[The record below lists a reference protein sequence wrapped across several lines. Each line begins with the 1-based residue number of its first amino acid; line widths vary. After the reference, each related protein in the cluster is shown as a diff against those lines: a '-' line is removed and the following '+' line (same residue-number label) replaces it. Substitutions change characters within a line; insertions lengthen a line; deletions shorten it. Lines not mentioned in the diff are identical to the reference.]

1 MHSEAGGAEAGLQ
14 NGRGGVDSRQGC
26 KNAAVV
32 AAEELK
38 AMGQS
43 IPFGTHIARPPI
55 AARAGETGAV
65 KVESVPWTI
74 WCMVAGIVSGTI
86 GGPWDISWHMSIGRD
101 TFWTPAHIMIQMTGV
116 LVGIACAYM
125 ILTATFG
132 HDTATQNASVKI
144 WGFRGPL
151 GAFIA
156 VWGCMAM
163 LTSAPF
169 DNWWHNAY
177 GLDVK
182 IVSPPH
188 TLLSLGSLA
197 IKIGLMALMAGLMSR
212 ATEGVRRTLT
222 WLLLYIGASCVSQ
235 IGTILTTNTW
245 PSAMHTA
252 ACYLAVAIGIPA
264 VLIAPAW
271 ASQWRWGCTA
281 VAGIYTAILLAF
293 EWILPLFPAT
303 PKLGPVYQHIT
314 HLIPLHLPLLL
325 IVPAIV
331 MDVLWRKTS
340 AWGRWK
346 LALATGPL
354 FVLSFM
360 AVQWP
365 FADFL
370 MSPAARNRIFGM
382 AYFAYFDPATILYD
396 PYKFAGGETGA
407 QFAKLILMALVFSV
421 FTARLGFAWGDWMRR
436 MRR

>member
-1 MHSEAGGAEAGLQ
+1 
-14 NGRGGVDSRQGC
+14 
-26 KNAAVV
+26 
-32 AAEELK
+32 
-38 AMGQS
+38 MGQS
-43 IPFGTHIARPPI
+43 IPFGQHIARPP
-55 AARAGETGAV
+55 AATWASGSTLARV
-65 KVESVPWTI
+65 NSIPWTI
-74 WCMVAGIVSGTI
+74 WCMVAGVVCGMI

-101 TFWTPAHIMIQMTGV
+101 TFWTPAHIMIQLTGV

-132 HDTATQNASVKI
+132 HDVAKQEASVKI

-156 VWGCMAM
+156 VWGCIAM

-197 IKIGLMALMAGLMSR
+197 IKIGLMALIAGLMNR
-212 ATEGVRRTLT
+212 AAEEVRTTLR
-222 WLLLYIGASCVSQ
+222 WLLLYVGSGCVAQ
-235 IGTILTTNTW
+235 MGTILTGSTW
-245 PSAMHTA
+245 PTEMHTA
-252 ACYLAVAIGIPA
+252 ACYLAVAIAVPA

-271 ASQWRWGCTA
+271 GSQWRWGCTA

-293 EWILPLFPAT
+293 EWILPLFPAE

-314 HLIPLHLPLLL
+314 HLVPLHFPLLL
-325 IVPAIV
+325 IVPGV
-331 MDVLWRKTS
+331 LLDLLWRKTED
-340 AWGRWK
+340 WGRWK
-346 LALATGPL
+346 LALVSGPL
-354 FVLSFM
+354 FVLSFL
-360 AVQWP
+360 AAQWP

-382 AYFAYFDPATILYD
+382 GYFAYFDPANVLYN
-396 PYKFAGGETGA
+396 PYEFQNIEASGRFWMLLG
-407 QFAKLILMALVFSV
+407 MAIVFSV
-421 FTARLGFAWGDWMRR
+421 IAARLGLAWGDWMRR